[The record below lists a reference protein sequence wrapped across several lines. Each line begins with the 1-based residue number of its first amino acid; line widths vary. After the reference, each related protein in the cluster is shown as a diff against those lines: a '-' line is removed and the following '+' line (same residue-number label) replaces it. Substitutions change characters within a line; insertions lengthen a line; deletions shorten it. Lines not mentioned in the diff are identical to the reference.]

1 MSGVARAGCS
11 MAAVTR
17 RVWFAVLTAAA
28 FAAPAGAT
36 GAEPEPAV
44 LTTVREVADSY
55 LLPRPYPPVRL
66 EAVVTGRYPN
76 GSLVIRDETGATFVH
91 GEEGA
96 RAYAASTGD
105 RVRVTGGVF
114 DGVFVNGVRDATVET
129 LAPGP
134 RPEPRRASLTD
145 LVAGRCYHDFVS
157 LAGVVRSARPH
168 IQLGTIL
175 TLDVEGRLIEARC
188 SPPLPPAE
196 AQRLVDAEVEVAG
209 FGAGEVGPTRHLL
222 RPYLRV
228 LEPADVRVVV
238 PAPAD
243 PFAAEP
249 VPLSRFARLPRS
261 GHRVKVAG
269 VAAARGGLGG
279 GVFLADEGQGL
290 FVEPAVL
297 DDAIGRI
304 VPGDRVEA
312 VGFVT
317 AGPAS
322 PHLGE
327 AVVRVTGTAA
337 APPFRRVPSTYSL
350 ATESDWQRMFEDLW
364 RDALPVEI
372 EMQLVS
378 RVDRGGTVELAG
390 TNGPRS
396 MTVRCL
402 VPGRPPAAA
411 VPGSV
416 VAVRGAYR
424 VTATDRDK
432 SRPLP
437 DALDIWPESAADV
450 RIVRPAPWWMR
461 PDAVR
466 SLVGSLVAC
475 VVATLAAV
483 AWVFVLRRQVRRQVG
498 VIEGQLKSEAV
509 FEERQRIA
517 REFHDSLEQD
527 LAVMALRLEA
537 DSGMVA
543 DDAARRLFD
552 QQRAAVSRLQDESH
566 QFVWDLRDAA
576 LTDRPLADSLT
587 ALIAD
592 LQQCCPV
599 PIELAI
605 KGRLPN
611 PPLAVRQQLLR
622 IVREAVANAVSHAHA
637 AKIAVTATDR
647 AGRVTVEVRDDG
659 EGFDVAAGER
669 KAGHF
674 GLRGMRE
681 RAWRVGAALAI
692 ESTPRSG
699 TRVVVS
705 VPAAAPAGVGGSA
718 VGQA

>member
-1 MSGVARAGCS
+1 

-17 RVWFAVLTAAA
+17 RVRIAFLTAAICA
-28 FAAPAGAT
+28 VAAGAT
-36 GAEPEPAV
+36 RAEPEPGVLATVQAV
-44 LTTVREVADSY
+44 AESY

-91 GEEGA
+91 GQGEPGVL
-96 RAYAASTGD
+96 AAAVGD
-105 RVRVTGGVF
+105 RVRIEGDVF
-114 DGVFVNGVRDATVET
+114 DGVFINGVRDATVEA

-134 RPEPRRASLTD
+134 RPEPRRVSLTD
-145 LVAGRCYHDFVS
+145 LFAGRCYHDFVS
-157 LAGVVRSARPH
+157 LAGVVRSTRPH

-175 TLDVEGRLIEARC
+175 TLDVEGRSIEARC
-188 SPPLPPAE
+188 SPPLPSAE
-196 AQRLVDAEVEVAG
+196 VQRLVDAEVEVTG
-209 FGAGEVGPTRHLL
+209 FGAGEVGPARHLL

-228 LEPADVRVVV
+228 LEPADVRVVGS
-238 PAPAD
+238 APAD
-243 PFAAEP
+243 PFAAAP
-249 VPLSRFARLPRS
+249 VPLPRFSRLPRS

-279 GVFLADEGQGL
+279 GVFIAADGQGL

-297 DDAIGRI
+297 DDAIRRI
-304 VPGDRVEA
+304 RPGDRVEA

-322 PHLGE
+322 LHLGE
-327 AVVRVTGTAA
+327 AVVRVTGTAV
-337 APPFRRVPSTYSL
+337 PPPMRRLPSAYPL
-350 ATESDWQRMFEDLW
+350 DEPEVWQRMFEDLW

-372 EMQLVS
+372 EMRVVS
-378 RVDRGGTVELAG
+378 RIDRGGAGELVG
-390 TNGPRS
+390 TNGPRI
-396 MTVRCL
+396 MTIRCV
-402 VPGRPPAAA
+402 VPGLPPPAA

-416 VAVRGAYR
+416 VAVRGVYR
-424 VTATDRDK
+424 VAATDRDI

-437 DALDIWPESAADV
+437 DALDIWPESDADV
-450 RIVRPAPWWMR
+450 RIVRQAPWGMR
-461 PDAVR
+461 PGAVR
-466 SLVGSLVAC
+466 ALVGWLVAW
-475 VVATLAAV
+475 AGAAAAAV
-483 AWVFVLRRQVRRQVG
+483 AWVLVLKRQVRRQVG
-498 VIEGQLKSEAV
+498 VIEGQLKTEAV

-537 DSGMVA
+537 DAGTVA
-543 DDAARRLFD
+543 DDASRRLID
-552 QQRAAVSRLQDESH
+552 QQRAAVLRLQDESH

-576 LTDRPLADSLT
+576 LADRPLADSLA
-587 ALIAD
+587 ALVAD

-605 KGRLPN
+605 AGRLPN
-611 PPLAVRQQLLR
+611 PPLVVRQQLLR

-637 AKIAVTATDR
+637 ATIAVTAAER
-647 AGRVTVEVRDDG
+647 AGGLMVEVRDDG
-659 EGFDVAAGER
+659 EGFDVAPCER

-681 RAWRVGAALAI
+681 RAWRVGADLAI
-692 ESTPRSG
+692 ESSPRSG
-699 TRVVVS
+699 TRVVVG
-705 VPAAAPAGVGGSA
+705 VAAAPPAAGGA
-718 VGQA
+718 VAFGQA